1 MARHK
6 VEICGVNT
14 ADLKVLKNEEMIL
27 LFKKYHSGD
36 MQAKEQLVNGNLK
49 LVLSILR
56 KYNNRCDNMDDLF
69 QIGCI
74 GLIKAIKRFDINLD
88 VQLST
93 YAVPYIMGEIKRFI
107 RDDGLIKVSRQTKEL
122 SIKIKQIQNEYLNKN
137 GEEISIS
144 KIAKMLD
151 ISKEDVASAIESN
164 NTVNSIYSVEGGNE
178 DEKMLIEKIGDN
190 KDEYN
195 CLINKITIQELIGN
209 LDEREKKVILLRYY
223 KEQTQ
228 AQVGKTL
235 GITQVQVSR
244 IEKKVLDKMKLKLE
258 AV

>member
-1 MARHK
+1 MYNDNIKYIKLAQDNDEQAMETLIKNNSGLIWNIVRRFIGRGY
-6 VEICGVNT
+6 ESE
-14 ADLKVLKNEEMIL
+14 DL
-27 LFKKYHSGD
+27 Y
-36 MQAKEQLVNGNLK
+36 
-49 LVLSILR
+49 
-56 KYNNRCDNMDDLF
+56 

-74 GLIKAIKRFDINLD
+74 GLIKAIKRFDITLD

-107 RDDGLIKVSRQTKEL
+107 RDDGIIKVSRQTKEL
-122 SIKIKQIQNEYLNKN
+122 AIKIKQIQNEYMNKM

-144 KIAKMLD
+144 RISEILN
-151 ISKEDVASAIESN
+151 ISKEEIAAAIESSN
-164 NTVNSIYSVEGGNE
+164 NVDSIYSTEASDK
-178 DEKMLIEKIGDN
+178 DERMLIEKIADN

-195 CLINKITIQELIGN
+195 NLVDKITLNEIINN
-209 LDEREKKVILLRYY
+209 LDEKEKKVVLLRFY

-228 AQVGKTL
+228 AQVGKIL

-244 IEKKVLDKMKLKLE
+244 IEKRVLEKMRFKLE

>member
-1 MARHK
+1 MYNDNIKNIRLAQ
-6 VEICGVNT
+6 EN
-14 ADLKVLKNEEMIL
+14 NEEAMEFLI
-27 LFKKYHSGD
+27 KNNSG
-36 MQAKEQLVNGNLK
+36 LVWNIVKRFIGRGYE
-49 LVLSILR
+49 I
-56 KYNNRCDNMDDLF
+56 DDLY
-69 QIGCI
+69 QIGSI
-74 GLIKAIKRFDINLD
+74 GLIKAIKRFDVNLD

-107 RDDGLIKVSRQTKEL
+107 RDDGIIKVSRQTKEL

-137 GEEISIS
+137 GEEITITKLSQI
-144 KIAKMLD
+144 LNV
-151 ISKEDVASAIESN
+151 SKEEIAAAIESN
-164 NTVNSIYSVEGGNE
+164 NTVNSIYSVEGAND
-178 DEKMLIEKIGDN
+178 DERMLLEKISDN

-195 CLINKITIQELIGN
+195 NLVDKITLNELIHN
-209 LDEREKKVILLRYY
+209 LDEREKKVVLLRYY

-244 IEKKVLDKMKLKLE
+244 IEKKVLDKMRLKLE